1 MGMSWWG
8 LGTFGFLLGM
18 RHALEADHVAA
29 VASLTDRNTTLA
41 EAARLGAAWGLGHT
55 LTLVIFGTAVLAADT
70 LVSERLAWALEL
82 GVGLMLVA
90 LGADV
95 LRRLVRDKVHFHA
108 HRHDD
113 GTTHFHAHSHGDGE
127 DHRHHHGRLP
137 KRAIFVGSM
146 HGMAGSAALV
156 LLTVSQAPSLLGG
169 LLYIGIFG
177 LGSIAGMALLSTAIA
192 VPLHYSARTL
202 TWMGNGLQGVIGGGT
217 IVIGLALIYSLVHA

>member
-1 MGMSWWG
+1 MSWVG
-8 LGTFGFLLGM
+8 LGVFGFLLGM

-29 VASLTDRNTTLA
+29 VASLTDRNTSFA
-41 EAARLGAAWGLGHT
+41 QAARLGAAWGLGHT
-55 LTLVIFGTAVLAADT
+55 LTLLVFGTVVLAADT

-82 GVGLMLVA
+82 GVGLMLVG

-95 LRRLVRDKVHFHA
+95 LRRLVRSKVHFHV

-113 GTTHFHAHSHGDGE
+113 GTTHFHAHSHE
-127 DHRHHHGRLP
+127 DEDAHRHDHGGLP

-156 LLTVSQAPSLLGG
+156 LLTVSRAPSLLGG

-177 LGSIAGMALLSTAIA
+177 LGSILGMALLSTAIA
-192 VPLHYSARTL
+192 VPLRYSARTF
-202 TWMGNGLQGVIGGGT
+202 TWMGNGLQGAIGAGT
-217 IVIGLALIYSLVHA
+217 IAIGLALIYSLVHA